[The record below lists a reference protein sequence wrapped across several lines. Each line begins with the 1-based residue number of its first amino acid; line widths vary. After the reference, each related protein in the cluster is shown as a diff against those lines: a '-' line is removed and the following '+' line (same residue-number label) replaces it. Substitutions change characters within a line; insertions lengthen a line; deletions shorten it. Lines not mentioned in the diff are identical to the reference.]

1 MKLPLVTVVRQE
13 HPAVS
18 RTNDL
23 QPNRTSRRLFNR
35 HRVSGRECANGNRR
49 AACRRC
55 LVWSELKGKTMI
67 TIQVKSEQD
76 LHGGG

>member
-1 MKLPLVTVVRQE
+1 MKLPLVTVVCQE

-35 HRVSGRECANGNRR
+35 HRVSGRDCTNGNRR
-49 AACRRC
+49 PAGCQC
-55 LVWSELKGKTMI
+55 LVRSRLKDKIMI
-67 TIQVKSEQD
+67 TIQVKSRQD